1 MFSDPSPSFG
11 CGTVCSFFHWS
22 HCESSHGFQRKY
34 SIQTTFPMR
43 VLCLTRWFLNS
54 CNPGSLWHSHMTFH
68 YLRIWL
74 LPDKPISV
82 WMFILRAHHS
92 VWTEWETASSYNTL
106 TWSVILLAEMGLL
119 AHASEGWRAAHHRA
133 AGCAHAVTCWG
144 SECPLHCTRATPHEL
159 QLGHGQRWRWE
170 VWRSICWCPALDL
183 LFPKKCRGRLNGT
196 KVAAL

>member
-74 LPDKPISV
+74 FPDKPISV
-82 WMFILRAHHS
+82 WMFILPAHHS

-106 TWSVILLAEMGLL
+106 KVVSYSPGWNGVACPCKWGAKGGTPQGCRLCPRCHLLRLWVSPALRKSNSPW
-119 AHASEGWRAAHHRA
+119 AA
-133 AGCAHAVTCWG
+133 AGPRPAVKMG
-144 SECPLHCTRATPHEL
+144 SVKVHLLVSSTGLALPQEM
-159 QLGHGQRWRWE
+159 QR
-170 VWRSICWCPALDL
+170 SP
-183 LFPKKCRGRLNGT
+183 
-196 KVAAL
+196 